1 MNKRR
6 LLGLY
11 IVISIIWI
19 FGTNYL
25 LDLLEPSSLAYYL
38 KRGKEFLY
46 ILVTGSLLYYFLS
59 KQEELN
65 ASREDEKRLS
75 TLINSM
81 VDFVNFKDGDGRWI
95 ESNEF
100 GLKLFEL
107 ENVDYKGKKDSELAE
122 YTDFYADALRYCET
136 SDEETWQNGKITRL
150 EEVIPLPD
158 GTEMTFDTIKVPLF
172 YSDGSR
178 KGLVIIGRDITERK
192 RVERLLEESQQQYK
206 SLFEYNTEIVYM
218 TDLDGTI
225 TRVNA
230 QFKAVTGYSPDET
243 IGKSIYDISPERYKT
258 KVKADFT
265 SILADKQPKTCEF
278 EFNHRN
284 GSLLTLQCTAL
295 PIIVNGQIAGIIGY
309 GKDVTKLRQAEERLR
324 RTEKLSVVGELSA
337 SVAHEIR
344 NPLTSL
350 KGFVQLMQ
358 LEDEKHQFYY
368 QIMQDELDRI
378 NHIVGELLLLAKPQD
393 ICFTKADVQKI
404 LYNVISLLKTEAS
417 MHNVLIE
424 FLLKSDIYMI
434 ECEPN
439 QLKQLFINIIK
450 NAIEA
455 SNEGG
460 KVIITL
466 QADDGQVAVLVK
478 DEGCGMSEERLNRI
492 GEPFY
497 SSKEK
502 GTGLGLTVSFK
513 IVQSHNG
520 SIHFNSEKGSGTEA
534 VIKLPAKKTSSCSR
548 INHLRKVLE
557 LDSYRRSKF
566 YTLLRCV
573 NKKRA

>member
-1 MNKRR
+1 M
-6 LLGLY
+6 
-11 IVISIIWI
+11 
-19 FGTNYL
+19 
-25 LDLLEPSSLAYYL
+25 LEPSSLVSFLFRA
-38 KRGKEFLY
+38 KEFLY
-46 ILVTGSLLYYFLS
+46 IIATGWLLYYFIGKRDELS
-59 KQEELN
+59 
-65 ASREDEKRLS
+65 ASKEDEKRLS

-81 VDFVNFKDGDGRWI
+81 VDFVNFKDGQGRWI

-100 GLKLFEL
+100 GLKLFNL

-136 SDEETWQNGKITRL
+136 SDEETWRNGKITRL

-158 GTEMTFDTIKVPLF
+158 GTKKTFDTIKVPLF
-172 YSDGSR
+172 HEDGSR

-192 RVERLLEESQQQYK
+192 HVEKLLAESQQQYK
-206 SLFEYNTEIVYM
+206 SLFEYNTEIVFI
-218 TDLDGTI
+218 TDLQGTI
-225 TRVNA
+225 TKVNP

-243 IGKSIYDISPERYKT
+243 LGKSIGEIIPVPYKIN
-258 KVKADFT
+258 ALRNFT
-265 SILADKQPKTCEF
+265 AILEDKQPKTCEF
-278 EFNHRN
+278 DFTHKRGNK
-284 GSLLTLQCTAL
+284 LTIQCTAL
-295 PIIVNGQIAGIIGY
+295 PVIVNGQIAGIIGY

-368 QIMQDELDRI
+368 QIMQEELDRI

-404 LYNVISLLKTEAS
+404 LFNVISLLKTEAS
-417 MHNVLIE
+417 MHNVQIE
-424 FLLKSDIYMI
+424 FLLKSNVYMI

-455 SNEGG
+455 SKEGG
-460 KVIITL
+460 KVTVTL
-466 QADDGQVAVLVK
+466 LEEDHQLTILVK
-478 DEGCGMSEERLNRI
+478 DNGCGMSEDRLNRI

-520 SIHFNSEKGSGTEA
+520 SIHFNSKKGKGTEA
-534 VIKLPAKKTSSCSR
+534 VIKLPVKKQTPP
-548 INHLRKVLE
+548 IEAGLTV
-557 LDSYRRSKF
+557 
-566 YTLLRCV
+566 
-573 NKKRA
+573 